1 MPLYRCGHD
10 HDSFRH
16 RFPAPVR
23 LGLIKSGSLTN
34 REIEK
39 LDAFLL
45 SDGGLE
51 NAMDVSTLDGF
62 LCAVP
67 IDDRNWSPLRP
78 MLWDCF
84 KSRRRLEAEILVL
97 RHQLNV
103 LQQRTPRRLYLRW
116 AVARCSFGSIV
127 AALIKPETVVRWH
140 RMGFAAYWRWKS
152 RSKYARS
159 YNEMRTHVSLGKDA
173 PAHAR
178 SSGSEMLLRI
188 QFLADSP
195 IDTHE
200 SSLQKRHPCL
210 LI

>member
-1 MPLYRCGHD
+1 MALPLYRCGHD

-78 MLWDCF
+78 MLCDCF
-84 KSRRRLEAEILVL
+84 KSQATMCS
-97 RHQLNV
+97 NCSY
-103 LQQRTPRRLYLRW
+103 LQNLFCTNCFIPRFDLGL
-116 AVARCSFGSIV
+116 
-127 AALIKPETVVRWH
+127 VVRGLTAPCVLWRVIVDDHSAIALH
-140 RMGFAAYWRWKS
+140 RSLRPCARKLDQGLFVFFGFGLIGP
-152 RSKYARS
+152 
-159 YNEMRTHVSLGKDA
+159 THGFLGIL
-173 PAHAR
+173 P
-178 SSGSEMLLRI
+178 E
-188 QFLADSP
+188 
-195 IDTHE
+195 
-200 SSLQKRHPCL
+200 
-210 LI
+210 LIGL

>member
-1 MPLYRCGHD
+1 MALPLYRCGHD

-23 LGLIKSGSLTN
+23 LGLIKSGPLTN

-78 MLWDCF
+78 MLCDCF

-116 AVARCSFGSIV
+116 ADRA
-127 AALIKPETVVRWH
+127 
-140 RMGFAAYWRWKS
+140 
-152 RSKYARS
+152 
-159 YNEMRTHVSLGKDA
+159 
-173 PAHAR
+173 
-178 SSGSEMLLRI
+178 
-188 QFLADSP
+188 
-195 IDTHE
+195 
-200 SSLQKRHPCL
+200 L
-210 LI
+210 LIWLYRRCPHQARDCRALASNGLRRLLAMEVPFEICQVL

>member
-1 MPLYRCGHD
+1 MALPLYRCGHD

-78 MLWDCF
+78 MLCDCF

-97 RHQLNV
+97 RHSSTSCSSAHHV
-103 LQQRTPRRLYLRW
+103 DCICVGPI
-116 AVARCSFGSIV
+116 ARCSFGSIV

-173 PAHAR
+173 PCTRSIERFGDVVAHPILGGLPHRYAR
-178 SSGSEMLLRI
+178 I
-188 QFLADSP
+188 
-195 IDTHE
+195 
-200 SSLQKRHPCL
+200 
-210 LI
+210 

>member
-1 MPLYRCGHD
+1 MITI
-10 HDSFRH
+10 SFRH

-23 LGLIKSGSLTN
+23 LGLIKSGPLTN
-34 REIEK
+34 REIQK

-84 KSRRRLEAEILVL
+84 KSRRHLEAEILVL
-97 RHQLNV
+97 RHSSTSCSSAHHV
-103 LQQRTPRRLYLRW
+103 DCICVGPI
-116 AVARCSFGSIV
+116 ARCSFGSIV

-159 YNEMRTHVSLGKDA
+159 YNEMRTHVSLGRTR

-188 QFLADSP
+188 RFLADSP

-200 SSLQKRHPCL
+200 FQSSEATPLFT
-210 LI
+210 